1 MKSPVI
7 IKGNKYGFQIV
18 LNPTLTF
25 EELLAAVEEKFRAT
39 DRFFDENRTMAVS
52 FEGRSLSPGE
62 QNLLVDTI
70 TSCCRLRIGY
80 IIEGA
85 AAVETSFAQA
95 LQAVLPGNGKTEE
108 KVEKV
113 EQVPAEEEIPSPAAQ
128 GPAPEV
134 KSADLKSVDHNTIA
148 EAVVQSR
155 GAADDDGAGK
165 NAQFYRGTLRSGQ
178 KIEVEGSLVIL
189 GDINPGAQVVAGG
202 NVVILGCLKGI
213 VYAGYPSDK
222 SAFVSALV
230 MDPMQIQ
237 IGNCIA
243 RAPDTEKKKK
253 KLRRKRKAEELTAM
267 IAFVEENNIFI
278 EKISRE
284 LITELSNI

>member
-85 AAVETSFAQA
+85 AAVETDFANA
-95 LQAVLPGNGKTEE
+95 LKTVLPGDAETEE
-108 KVEKV
+108 KAPAKEEVSPPDPQPVSDHET
-113 EQVPAEEEIPSPAAQ
+113 VPSDQ
-128 GPAPEV
+128 
-134 KSADLKSVDHNTIA
+134 NTIA

-155 GAADDDGAGK
+155 GASDDDGAGK
-165 NAQFYRGTLRSGQ
+165 DAQFYRGTLRSGQ
-178 KIEVEGSLVIL
+178 KIEVDGSLVIL

-213 VYAGYPSDK
+213 VYAGYPADK

-230 MDPMQIQ
+230 MNPMQIQ